1 MSVTVTTTTMIG
13 VTVEQPGL
21 AIYNTRI
28 IGVVGVLL
36 GTILGQLMH
45 RRALVESIS
54 LQKEERRR
62 ERLSEGIY
70 RPLLGQVG
78 RIREQI
84 FDGESPDLAGLERT
98 MQDGMFYIMDEKVRK
113 EVIAFSA
120 VASVYKEIFNTSRA
134 RSASIVR
141 EEIRKLLRDKEADLE
156 KYQRGGLELVYRAF
170 IDHLNIGIVSL
181 RDCVFLDKTP
191 LQILREKTTS
201 TKEASIET
209 NIGGHPVSRELAD
222 IISESALERA
232 KKDDDIVAA
241 RTLRQNILRN
251 TVLFQDLEKL
261 V

>member
-1 MSVTVTTTTMIG
+1 MIG

-21 AIYNTRI
+21 AIYITAI

-36 GTILGQLMH
+36 GAILGQLLH
-45 RRALVESIS
+45 RRVLVESIS
-54 LQKEERRR
+54 LQREERRR

-84 FDGESPDLAGLERT
+84 FDGESPDLTGLEQT

-113 EVIAFSA
+113 EAIAFSV
-120 VASVYKEIFNTSRA
+120 VARLYKEILETSRA

-141 EEIRKLLRDKEADLE
+141 EEIERLLRDRGADLE
-156 KYQRGGLELVYRAF
+156 RYRGGGLELVYRAF

-181 RDCVFLDKTP
+181 GDCIFLDKTP
-191 LQILREKTTS
+191 LQILRERTTS
-201 TKEASIET
+201 TKEASIDS
-209 NIGGHPVSRELAD
+209 NIGGYPVSRELAD

-232 KKDDDIVAA
+232 RKDADIVAA
-241 RTLRQNILRN
+241 RTLRQNILRS
-251 TVLFQDLEKL
+251 TALFQDLEKL